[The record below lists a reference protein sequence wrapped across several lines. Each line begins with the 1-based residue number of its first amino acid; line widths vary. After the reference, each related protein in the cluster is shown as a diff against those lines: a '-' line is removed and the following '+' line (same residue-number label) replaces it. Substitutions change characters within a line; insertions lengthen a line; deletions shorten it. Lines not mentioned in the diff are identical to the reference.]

1 VTGGLALAVGWT
13 LAALLLA
20 VAIAAAF
27 LAIRRLLLGRGGGT
41 VECGLRHGSGD
52 PWRLGL
58 ASYQPDELR
67 WYSAFGLRLRPAE
80 VFGRASLRLLERRPV
95 GRAEAASFGPD
106 VVVVVC
112 QVGRAGGIPA
122 SAGVVARL
130 PLTVELAMSD
140 AALTGL
146 LAWLEA
152 APPAQANGRR

>member
-1 VTGGLALAVGWT
+1 MTGGLALTVGWT

-20 VAIAAAF
+20 VVIAAAC

-41 VECGLRHGSGD
+41 VECGLRHSPAD
-52 PWRLGL
+52 PWRLGM
-58 ASYQPDELR
+58 AAYQPDELR
-67 WYSAFGLRLRPAE
+67 WFSAFGLRLRPAE
-80 VFGRASLRLLERRPV
+80 VFDRKSLRLLERRPV
-95 GRAEAASFGPD
+95 GRAEAASFGTD

-112 QVGRAGGIPA
+112 QAGGPGGSGA
-122 SAGVVARL
+122 AAGL

-152 APPAQANGRR
+152 APPAQANGLR